1 MMDIRVLS
9 MYDVKELLAVYQA
22 MLEADRRNGTE
33 FATEQAD
40 YITRHYPAV
49 VLN

>member
-9 MYDVKELLAVYQA
+9 MYDVRELLEVYKA
-22 MLEADRRNGTE
+22 MLEADRRNGSD
-33 FATEQAD
+33 FAQEQRD
-40 YITRHYPAV
+40 YILKHYPAV